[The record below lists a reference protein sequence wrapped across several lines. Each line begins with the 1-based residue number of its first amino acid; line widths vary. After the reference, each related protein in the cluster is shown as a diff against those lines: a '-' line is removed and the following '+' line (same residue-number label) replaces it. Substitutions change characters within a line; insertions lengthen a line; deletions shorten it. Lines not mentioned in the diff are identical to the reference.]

1 MCTSLAFPT
10 AFEPAVCNGSTTTP
24 HCAKARP
31 AALEFANDRRGAIAI
46 VGIAAGAA
54 LAMGLWHLVRVGDAA
69 IWRETVQNAAD
80 AGAFDNA
87 VLQARGMN
95 VLVFLNLVMALV
107 MSVLLLWRVAEILI
121 VAATIAVGVAC
132 GWTGFAC
139 AALPKLAD
147 LDRWFIS
154 KDPNVSDKV
163 VKICAGINVVE
174 KVVATIVPPYAMG
187 HAMLKTTSDYPVD
200 SVFVLSPSIAA
211 PTLVSDG
218 TFTNGFKST
227 FLKSNNVKQQIT
239 ECFNKATP
247 SGTKEPTDYVG
258 QGWDKVAQRRM
269 GLVFSLPVQE
279 GTLSTLCT
287 QAGKFFTTTLPTLFA
302 GHEVNP
308 LGWTGGLVDSLFGSV
323 PNLFCAPANAGTA
336 PKAKHRV
343 PNKKDKANSA
353 SVPKS
358 VENQLN
364 KQIENA
370 CNGAAIAFNRLSNKE
385 KASAQYN
392 DGNGKFDMKKCKA
405 DAQAKTKDSTSEL
418 DETGKQA
425 MDCVKPADVWSMT
438 SNGTLFMQ
446 SFSWAEKSAPFPASD
461 IRAQA
466 EMYFDCADKWTVP
479 SCKGL
484 AMWRP
489 HWRARLRRVEPLA
502 DLLKQQAGV
511 SLGTGISV
519 AVNTLADTVSEGVFG
534 KFLKPMNLPVI
545 KNWKLKFEKWERD
558 KTSIGPSQDRSDLI
572 H

>member
-1 MCTSLAFPT
+1 MSTETASSTHSGPLIRCRELPGQLA
-10 AFEPAVCNGSTTTP
+10 ADQC
-24 HCAKARP
+24 
-31 AALEFANDRRGAIAI
+31 GAIVI
-46 VGIAAGAA
+46 IGIAAGAA
-54 LAMGLWHLVRVGDAA
+54 LALGLWHLVRVGDAA

-154 KDPNVSDKV
+154 KDPSVSDKV

-187 HAMLKTTSDYPVD
+187 HAMVKTTSDYPVD
-200 SVFVLSPSIAA
+200 SVFVLSPSIGT
-211 PTLVSDG
+211 PTLVTDG
-218 TFTNGFKST
+218 TFTKGFKDT

-239 ECFNKATP
+239 DCFKKAAKP
-247 SGTKEPTDYVG
+247 ATKEPTDNRG
-258 QGWDKVAQRRM
+258 QAWDKVAQRRM

-279 GTLSTLCT
+279 GSLSTLCT
-287 QAGKFFTTTLPTLFA
+287 QAGKFFTTTLPSLFA

-336 PKAKHRV
+336 PTAKHRV
-343 PNKKDKANSA
+343 PNNKDKANST

-358 VENQLN
+358 AEDQLN

-370 CNGAAIAFNRLSNKE
+370 CNGARVAFDRLPDKE
-385 KASAQYN
+385 KAGAKYN
-392 DGNGKFDMKKCKA
+392 DGNDEFDMKQCKT
-405 DAQAKTKDSTSEL
+405 DAKAKTKDSTDAL
-418 DETGKQA
+418 DKTGDQVTK
-425 MDCVKPADVWSMT
+425 CVKPADVWTMT

-446 SFSWAEKSAPFPASD
+446 SFSWADKSAPFPAASV
-461 IRAQA
+461 RAQA
-466 EMYFDCADKWTVP
+466 EMYFDCTDQWNAS
-479 SCKGL
+479 SCKSL

-489 HWRARLRRVEPLA
+489 RWRARLRRVQPLA

-519 AVNTLADTVSEGVFG
+519 AVNTLADAVSESLFG
-534 KFLKPMNLPVI
+534 KAFKPLNLPII
-545 KNWKLKFEKWERD
+545 KDWKAKFERWERD
-558 KTSIGPSQDRSDLI
+558 KTSIGPSSDSSDLI